1 MLALTRF
8 FQLLLGAFVV
18 GTMFAV
24 WVGYDPRGFS
34 YATYVEQHQNAV
46 RGLNVL
52 IPALALIT
60 ILLTLYTAYLQRAW
74 RGQMLLLLLATVF
87 LVVAG
92 LATRLGCQ
100 PINAIVDT
108 WSPNA
113 IQSDWEVMRAE
124 WWHYHVVR
132 TVSGTIG
139 YALVVFS
146 VVRPQQ

>member
-113 IQSDWEVMRAE
+113 IQSDWE
-124 WWHYHVVR
+124 
-132 TVSGTIG
+132 
-139 YALVVFS
+139 
-146 VVRPQQ
+146 